1 MKLLVTGGL
10 GFIGSNFIRLLLK
23 SGKYDITNLDAVT
36 YAGKEINLAD
46 VATSPHYKFTK
57 GDVADAEA
65 VRKVFADKFDAVV
78 HFAAES
84 HVDRSLAD
92 SSPFIR
98 TNIIGTK
105 NILDA
110 VREFRVGKYVHI
122 STDEVYGSIPTGFAT
137 EQSPLNPTNPYAAS
151 KAAADLL
158 CLSYFKSFGTP
169 VMLVRPSN
177 NYGPY
182 QLPEKMI
189 PLFTANA
196 LEDKQVPVYGDGMH
210 VRTWLFVEDCCH
222 AIEMILHKGVPG
234 EVYNVGTNDE
244 LPNLEVVRALLDV
257 LKKPHTLIKHVQDRP
272 AHDRRYAMKFDK
284 VNSLGWRPR
293 VGIKEGLQ
301 KTVKWYLEHKDWINS
316 VRDENFWKFYE
327 KNYSGRI

>member
-1 MKLLVTGGL
+1 MKLLVTGCL
-10 GFIGSNFIRLLLK
+10 GFIGSNFVRLLLN
-23 SGKYDITNLDAVT
+23 SGNYDVTNLDAVT

-46 VATSPHYKFTK
+46 AAKSPKYRFVK
-57 GDVADAEA
+57 GDVADAET
-65 VRKVFADKFDAVV
+65 VRRVFAEKFDAVV

-84 HVDRSLAD
+84 HVDRSLTD

-98 TNIIGTK
+98 TNITGTK

-110 VREFRVGKYVHI
+110 VREFKVPRYVHM
-122 STDEVYGSIPTGFAT
+122 STDEVYGSIPDGYAT

-151 KAAADLL
+151 KAAGDLL

-169 VMLVRPSN
+169 VTLVRPSN

-196 LEDKQVPVYGDGMH
+196 LEDKHVPVYGDGLQ
-210 VRTWLFVEDCCH
+210 VRTWLFVEDCCR
-222 AIEMILHKGVPG
+222 AIELILQKGVVG
-234 EVYNVGTNDE
+234 EAYNVGTTDE
-244 LPNLEVVRALLDV
+244 LPNLEVIRALLDV

-272 AHDRRYAMKFDK
+272 AHDRRYAMKFEK
-284 VNSLGWRPR
+284 TESLGWSPR
-293 VGIKEGLQ
+293 VRIEEGLE
-301 KTVKWYLEHKDWINS
+301 KTVKWYSEHKDWINS
-316 VRDENFWKFYE
+316 VRDENFWKFYQ